1 MPLYLIDA
9 YNFLH
14 AVVLKGRERANWWS
28 SENQARVVAAV
39 AALVAERQAFE
50 AWVVFD
56 RRGTSE
62 HAGASGGTPVDA
74 APGVEVHSAPDADD
88 YIVARCAE
96 LSGER
101 ELWVVTA
108 DRSLGDRARRH
119 GARRLSPWAFAAG
132 ELLRPTEGAAAAPTV
147 DTESDELRHG
157 HG

>member
-14 AVVLKGRERANWWS
+14 AVVLKGRERSNWWS

-39 AALVAERQAFE
+39 VALGAGRDGFV

-56 RRGTSE
+56 RRGTSD
-62 HAGASGGTPVDA
+62 ASNASSA
-74 APGVEVHSAPDADD
+74 AEVALPPGVEVHSAPDADD

-96 LSGER
+96 LTRDGEVC
-101 ELWVVTA
+101 VVTA
-108 DRSLGDRARRH
+108 DRSLADRARRH

-132 ELLRPTEGAAAAPTV
+132 ESGWPGGSQATREG
-147 DTESDELRHG
+147 
-157 HG
+157 